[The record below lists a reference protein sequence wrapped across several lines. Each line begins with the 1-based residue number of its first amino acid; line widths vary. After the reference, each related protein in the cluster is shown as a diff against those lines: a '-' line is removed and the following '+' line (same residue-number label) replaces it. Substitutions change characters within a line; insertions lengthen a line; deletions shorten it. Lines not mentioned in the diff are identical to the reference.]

1 MGEIIFPGYTFFF
14 ASSRVHICQTSL
26 AEIWFWPVN
35 LDTYVEYHV
44 DVSSE
49 VSIRKGLHVL
59 AIMRFVHYC
68 GNHKVK
74 VNIPQH
80 INTWIYSMPLML
92 SLHRLAITK
101 WRWMVFYHLAVLFMD
116 YFQPTPTS
124 LEIGI
129 KGSVE
134 FRWLFD

>member
-59 AIMRFVHYC
+59 AIMRFVHYVLWQSQSESKYSPTYKYMNLLDAFDVVITQT

-74 VNIPQH
+74 MNGILPSSSF
-80 INTWIYSMPLML
+80 IYG
-92 SLHRLAITK
+92 
-101 WRWMVFYHLAVLFMD
+101 LFSA
-116 YFQPTPTS
+116 YPN
-124 LEIGI
+124 
-129 KGSVE
+129 
-134 FRWLFD
+134 